1 MPIYKYKARN
11 VEKGKVSRGNMV
23 AFNESD
29 VKNKLAK
36 KNLAVLSLSETTHSI
51 ETKILL
57 FINPIKAKDLVIF
70 FRQFSVMI
78 TANVTIV
85 ESLVTLVDQTKNVT
99 LQKLISEIAYEVD
112 SGSLLSDAFAKRGSV
127 FGEFYVNIIRSG
139 ETSGKL
145 DEVLDYLADEI
156 EKSYEMSA
164 KIKNAMIYPAFI
176 ISGLVAVGIVMMVF
190 VIPQLTDVLQETGTE
205 LPLSTKIVI
214 AVAGFLEKYIIYVL
228 IAGAGLGVAFR
239 YFLKSTTGSRMFD
252 YFKVQL
258 PIFGKLF
265 KLIYIVRFTRSLST
279 LLRGGVSITKSL
291 EISAKVVENHVYRVL
306 IYETLAEV
314 SDGNSIT
321 SAFEGSKYMPNMVTH
336 MMSIGERAGKLDDVL
351 DTITDFYSKEIN
363 NMLANL
369 TTILE
374 PLIMIV
380 MAVGVGIMVAA
391 VILPMYNLAGNF

>member
-11 VEKGKVSRGNMV
+11 VEKGKIFRGNIV

-112 SGSLLSDAFAKRGSV
+112 SGVLLSDALSHGSV
-127 FGEFYVNIIRSG
+127 FGEFYINIIRSG

-145 DEVLDYLADEI
+145 DEVLNYLADEI
-156 EKSYEMSA
+156 EKSYEMGA

-176 ISGLVAVGIVMMVF
+176 VSGLVAVGIVMMVF

-214 AVAGFLEKYIIYVL
+214 ATANFLEKYIIYVL
-228 IAGAGLGVAFR
+228 IAAVGLGVALK
-239 YFLKSTTGSRMFD
+239 YFLKSATGSKMFD
-252 YFKVQL
+252 YFKVGL

-291 EISAKVVENHVYRVL
+291 EISAKVVENHVYKAL
-306 IYETLAEV
+306 IYKTLAEV

-351 DTITDFYSKEIN
+351 DTITDFYSKEVN

>member
-1 MPIYKYKARN
+1 MPIYRYKARDA
-11 VEKGKVSRGNMV
+11 EKGRVARGNIV

-29 VKNKLAK
+29 VKIKLAK
-36 KNLAVLSLSETTHSI
+36 KNLSVEKLTEVTHNLES
-51 ETKILL
+51 KILL
-57 FINPIKAKDLVIF
+57 FINPVKAKDLVIF

-85 ESLVTLVDQTKNVT
+85 ESLITLVDQTKNIS

-112 SGSLLSDAFAKRGSV
+112 SGALLSDAMAKRKSV
-127 FGEFYVNIIRSG
+127 FGEFYINIIRSG

-145 DEVLDYLADEI
+145 DEVLNYLADEI
-156 EKSYEMSA
+156 EKSYEMTA

-190 VIPQLTDVLQETGTE
+190 VIPKLTSVLQETGTE

-214 AVAGFLEKYIIYVL
+214 AVANFMEKYIIYIL
-228 IAGAGLGVAFR
+228 IVAAGLGVAFR
-239 YFLKSTTGSRMFD
+239 YFLKSTLGRKMFD
-252 YFKVQL
+252 YFQVQI

-279 LLRGGVSITKSL
+279 LLKGGVSITKSL
-291 EISAKVVENHVYRVL
+291 DISAKVVRNHVYQVL

-336 MMSIGERAGKLDDVL
+336 MMAIGERAGKLDDVL

>member
-1 MPIYKYKARN
+1 MPIYKYKARSA
-11 VEKGKVSRGNMV
+11 EKGRVSRGNIV

-29 VKNKLAK
+29 AKNKLAK
-36 KNLAVLSLSETTHSI
+36 KNLAVLSLSETTHSF
-51 ETKILL
+51 ETKVLL
-57 FINPIKAKDLVIF
+57 LINPIKAKDLVVF

-85 ESLVTLVDQTKNVT
+85 ESLVTLVDQTKNIT

-112 SGSLLSDAFAKRGSV
+112 SGALLSDALAKRGNV
-127 FGEFYVNIIRSG
+127 FGEFYINIIRSG

-205 LPLSTKIVI
+205 LPMSTKIVI
-214 AVAGFLEKYIIYVL
+214 AVANFLEKYIIYVL
-228 IAGAGLGVAFR
+228 VAGVGLGVALR
-239 YFLKSTTGSRMFD
+239 YFLKSATGSKMFD
-252 YFKVQL
+252 YLKVKL
-258 PIFGKLF
+258 PVFGKLF

-279 LLRGGVSITKSL
+279 LLRGGVSIIKSL

-306 IYETLAEV
+306 IYETLTQV

-321 SAFEGSKYMPNMVTH
+321 TAFEGSKYMPNMVTH

-351 DTITDFYSKEIN
+351 DTITEFYSKEIN